1 LNSLPLEI
9 VLEAVANGLLTGAV
23 YGLVALGLTLVYGVL
38 HIINFAHGALLTMAM
53 YAAWVCWAVFGL
65 DPYIAIL
72 PLVPIFFAVG
82 YLVQRFVIMP
92 ASQGDDNNILLV
104 TLGLSIVLEN
114 AMLAIFRSDT
124 LSVQVPYAMEVIEA
138 GPMLL
143 SFPRVVGFGVTLVV
157 ALVLFLVL
165 TRTDTGRAMRAVAKE
180 RTGAA
185 LVGIDVK
192 HVYAV
197 TFAIGC
203 ACLAI
208 SACLLLPSFYVNP
221 RVGNAFVL
229 VAFTIV
235 VLGGMGSVPG
245 ALVGGLFIGV
255 VESLSGLYFGDSL
268 GQLGIFV
275 IFILVLLFRPTGLFG
290 ARA

>member
-1 LNSLPLEI
+1 LRSFPLEI

-38 HIINFAHGALLTMAM
+38 HIINFAHGALLTAAM
-53 YAAWVCWAVFGL
+53 YAAWVAWAAFGL
-65 DPYIAIL
+65 DPYLAIL
-72 PLVPIFFAVG
+72 PLVPIFFAAG
-82 YLVQRFVIMP
+82 YALQRLVIGP
-92 ASQGDDNNILLV
+92 ASQGDDSSIMLV

-124 LSVQVPYAMEVIEA
+124 LSVQVPYAMDVIEA

-143 SFPRVVGFGVTLVV
+143 SFPRVVGFGVTLLV
-157 ALVLFLVL
+157 AVVLFVVL

-185 LVGIDVK
+185 LVGIDVR

-245 ALVGGLFIGV
+245 ALLGGLFIGV
-255 VESLSGLYFGDSL
+255 VESLSGLYLGDSL
-268 GQLGIFV
+268 GQIGIFV

>member
-1 LNSLPLEI
+1 M
-9 VLEAVANGLLTGAV
+9 LEAVANGLLTGAV

-38 HIINFAHGALLTMAM
+38 HIINFAHGALLTLAM
-53 YAAWVCWAVFGL
+53 YAAWVAWSVFGL
-65 DPYIAIL
+65 DPYVAIL

-82 YLVQRFVIMP
+82 YAVQRFVIMP

-185 LVGIDVK
+185 LVGIDVR

-245 ALVGGLFIGV
+245 ALLGGLFIGV
-255 VESLSGLYFGDSL
+255 VESLSGLYLGDSL